1 MGVSYCFVIEC
12 YVDFA
17 WENFELLRKTRLKE
31 QGRRLIFDKKKP
43 FPMFIVTR
51 HVNLQFTP

>member
-31 QGRRLIFDKKKP
+31 QGPRLIFGKK
-43 FPMFIVTR
+43 
-51 HVNLQFTP
+51 NLFQCLLLQDT